1 MSMDSLFLDE
11 LQNIVVDSVDDE
23 IVKTKLTLPYVFI
36 DDRYVGG
43 VEEVN

>member
-1 MSMDSLFLDE
+1 MDSLFLDE
-11 LQNIVVDSVDDE
+11 LKNIVADSVDDE

-36 DDRYVGG
+36 DDRYVRG